1 MQKKIQRLE
10 ENLIVLQNIYAQ
22 HNLEKIKTDTAVQWS
37 IRYGIMESVQ
47 IVIDISCALC
57 SKNNLGSPKSYA
69 DCIKKLSQFSYL
81 NQNTASSLVKLAGL
95 RNILVHEY
103 VEIDIERMYEN
114 LSDLGIFKQFISEI
128 YKYLP

>member
-10 ENLIVLQNIYAQ
+10 ENLMVLESIYTQNSLDDITT
-22 HNLEKIKTDTAVQWS
+22 NTAVQWA

-57 SKNNLGSPKSYA
+57 SKNNLGSPKSYG

-81 NQNTASSLVKLAGL
+81 SQNTASTLVKLTGL

-103 VEIDIERMYEN
+103 VEINIEKMYEN
-114 LSDLGIFKQFISEI
+114 LSDLSIFKQFISEI
-128 YKYLP
+128 YKYLS